1 MNMRLLLLLLFGSVV
16 MYTSCQSTSAPI
28 DSLAAR
34 VTENTSKDQILFRLV
49 TDEADPAKDYFEI
62 DSKDGKVL
70 ITGNSDLSLA
80 TGLNW
85 YLKYVAG
92 IHLSWNNPSQKLP
105 EVLPLPQKKIRQAT
119 AMKNRYYLNYCT
131 YSYSMAF
138 WDWERWEKE
147 IDWMA
152 MHGINMPL
160 SITGMEVVWY
170 NLLKRIGYTT
180 EEINEFI
187 SGPAFMAW
195 WQMNNLEGWGGP
207 NPDSWY
213 RQQEALQKKI
223 IARMRELGIEPVFPG
238 YAGMVPRNIGEKLG
252 YQIADPGKWC
262 GFPRPAFLSTED
274 EHFDSFAA
282 MYYEELE
289 KLYGKA
295 KYYSMD
301 PFHEGGNT
309 EGVDLAKAGT
319 SIMSAMK
326 KANPEAVWV
335 MQAWQA
341 NPREAMVS
349 TLDSGDLL
357 VLDLYS
363 EKLPQWGDPES
374 MWYREKGFGKHDWLY
389 CMLLNFG
396 GNVGL
401 HGRMEQLVN
410 GYYNACAHVN
420 GKTLRGVGATPEGI
434 ENNPVMFEL
443 LYELPWREERFAP
456 DAWLQA
462 YLKARYGNDLSPEVA
477 EAWRALEH
485 TVYNAPKNYQGE
497 GTVESLLCARP
508 GFHQDRT
515 STWGYAK
522 LFYSPDSTAKAAR
535 LLLSVADQYKGN
547 NNFEYDLVDVVRQS
561 LADKGNVLLEEIS
574 QSYDRKDKDSF
585 GKQSQQF
592 LELILAQDSLLST
605 RKEFSV
611 SSWLNA
617 ARSLGTTEE
626 EKKLYEWNASAL
638 ITVWGDSIAANRGG
652 LHDYSHR
659 EWSGILK
666 DLYYQRWKTFFEQK
680 QRELDGKLDQSA
692 EEPINFY
699 GMEKAWAEKNKT
711 ADSSDH
717 KSQTVIET
725 ANLFIGQRLKQ
736 SNLSTYTASAFS

>member
-1 MNMRLLLLLLFGSVV
+1 MNMRLLLLLLFSSVV

-223 IARMRELGIEPVFPG
+223 ITRMRELGIEPVFPG

-363 EKLPQWGDPES
+363 EKLPQWGDPANGLLQPTAGS
-374 MWYREKGFGKHDWLY
+374 IKIAGMAPGPDTKAIVSYLPDAAWLPDW
-389 CMLLNFG
+389 MR
-396 GNVGL
+396 V
-401 HGRMEQLVN
+401 EQLV
-410 GYYNACAHVN
+410 
-420 GKTLRGVGATPEGI
+420 E
-434 ENNPVMFEL
+434 MFRDF
-443 LYELPWREERFAP
+443 YADFDPA
-456 DAWLQA
+456 
-462 YLKARYGNDLSPEVA
+462 KANEMLEKLELSPK
-477 EAWRALEH
+477 
-485 TVYNAPKNYQGE
+485 APLK
-497 GTVESLLCARP
+497 SL
-508 GFHQDRT
+508 
-515 STWGYAK
+515 S
-522 LFYSPDSTAKAAR
+522 
-535 LLLSVADQYKGN
+535 KGN
-547 NNFEYDLVDVVRQS
+547 KEKVQ
-561 LADKGNVLLEEIS
+561 
-574 QSYDRKDKDSF
+574 
-585 GKQSQQF
+585 
-592 LELILAQDSLLST
+592 LILAMSRNARLYLL
-605 RKEFSV
+605 E
-611 SSWLNA
+611 A
-617 ARSLGTTEE
+617 
-626 EKKLYEWNASAL
+626 
-638 ITVWGDSIAANRGG
+638 
-652 LHDYSHR
+652 
-659 EWSGILK
+659 
-666 DLYYQRWKTFFEQK
+666 
-680 QRELDGKLDQSA
+680 
-692 EEPINFY
+692 
-699 GMEKAWAEKNKT
+699 
-711 ADSSDH
+711 
-717 KSQTVIET
+717 
-725 ANLFIGQRLKQ
+725 
-736 SNLSTYTASAFS
+736 

>member
-1 MNMRLLLLLLFGSVV
+1 MYTRLLFILLLGATW
-16 MYTSCQSTSAPI
+16 MCSCQTEQSPVNT
-28 DSLAAR
+28 LADR
-34 VTENTSKDQILFRLV
+34 VTEGTSKDRILFRMIA
-49 TDEADPAKDYFEI
+49 DENNPLKDYFEI
-62 DSKDGKVL
+62 SSEDGKVL

-92 IHLSWNNPSQKLP
+92 IHLSWNNLSQKLP
-105 EVLPLPQKKIRQAT
+105 EILPLPQEKIRKETSMQ
-119 AMKNRYYLNYCT
+119 NRYYLNYCT

-170 NLLKRIGYTT
+170 NLLKRLGYTT
-180 EEINEFI
+180 EEVNEFI

-213 RQQEALQKKI
+213 QQQEALQKKI
-223 IARMRELGIEPVFPG
+223 VARMRELGIEPVFPG

-295 KYYSMD
+295 NYYSMD

-309 EGVDLAKAGT
+309 EGVDLAKTGA
-319 SIMSAMK
+319 SIMAAMK
-326 KANPEAVWV
+326 KANPKAVWII
-335 MQAWQA
+335 QAWQA
-341 NPREAMVS
+341 SPREEMIAS
-349 TLDSGDLL
+349 LNQGDLL

-363 EKLPQWGDPES
+363 EKRPQWGDPDS

-401 HGRMEQLVN
+401 HGRMNQLVN
-410 GYYNACAHVN
+410 GYYDACAHTN
-420 GKTLRGVGATPEGI
+420 GKMLHGVGATPEGI

-443 LYELPWREERFAP
+443 LYELPWREERFSS
-456 DAWLQA
+456 DEWLQT
-462 YLKARYGNDLSPEVA
+462 YLKARYGREVSPEIM

-485 TVYNAPKNYQGE
+485 TVYNAPKDYQGE
-497 GTVESLLCARP
+497 GTIESLLCARP
-508 GFHQDRT
+508 GFHLDRT
-515 STWGYAK
+515 STWGYSK
-522 LFYSPDSTAKAAR
+522 LFYAPDSTAKADR
-535 LLLSVADQYKGN
+535 LFTSVADQYKGN
-547 NNFEYDLVDVVRQS
+547 NNFEYDLVDIVRQS
-561 LADKGNVLLEEIS
+561 NADKGNVLLEEIS
-574 QSYDRKDKDSF
+574 QSYDRKDKEDF
-585 GKQSQQF
+585 RKQTQQF
-592 LELILAQDSLLST
+592 LDLILAQDRLLST

-626 EKKLYEWNASAL
+626 EKRLYEWNASAL
-638 ITVWGDSIAANRGG
+638 ITVWGDSIAANQGG

-659 EWSGILK
+659 EWSGLLK
-666 DLYYQRWKTFFEQK
+666 DLYYQRWKAFFEQK
-680 QRELDGKLDQSA
+680 QAELDGKPAGQ
-692 EEPINFY
+692 EINFY
-699 GMEKAWAEKNKT
+699 GMEKAWAEKSK
-711 ADSSDH
+711 A
-717 KSQTVIET
+717 QT
-725 ANLFIGQRLKQ
+725 LK
-736 SNLSTYTASAFS
+736 N

>member
-16 MYTSCQSTSAPI
+16 MYTSCQSTSALI

-34 VTENTSKDQILFRLV
+34 VTENTSKGQILFRLV

-309 EGVDLAKAGT
+309 EGVDLAKESKRKG
-319 SIMSAMK
+319 MK

-341 NPREAMVS
+341 NPREAMVN
-349 TLDSGDLL
+349 TLDSSDLL

-443 LYELPWREERFAP
+443 LYELPWREERFSP
-456 DAWLQA
+456 DEWLQT

-508 GFHQDRT
+508 GFHLDRT

-574 QSYDRKDKDSF
+574 QSYDRKDRDSF
-585 GKQSQQF
+585 GKQTQQF

-605 RKEFSV
+605 RKEFSA

-638 ITVWGDSIAANRGG
+638 ITVWGDSIAANQGG

-680 QRELDGKLDQSA
+680 QRELDGKLGESA

-717 KSQTVIET
+717 KLQNVIET
-725 ANLFIGQRLKQ
+725 AKSVYR
-736 SNLSTYTASAFS
+736 TAIEAK

>member
-16 MYTSCQSTSAPI
+16 MYTSCQSTSALI

-34 VTENTSKDQILFRLV
+34 VTENTSKGQILFRLV

-282 MYYEELE
+282 MYYEEL
-289 KLYGKA
+289 YGKA

-319 SIMSAMK
+319 SIMGAMK

-341 NPREAMVS
+341 NPREAMVN
-349 TLDSGDLL
+349 TLDSSDLL

-443 LYELPWREERFAP
+443 LYELPWREERFSP
-456 DAWLQA
+456 DEWLQT

-508 GFHQDRT
+508 GFHLDRT

-574 QSYDRKDKDSF
+574 QSYDRKDRDSF
-585 GKQSQQF
+585 GKQTQQF

-605 RKEFSV
+605 RKEFSA

-638 ITVWGDSIAANRGG
+638 ITVWGDSIAANQGG

-680 QRELDGKLDQSA
+680 QRELDGKLGESA

-717 KSQTVIET
+717 KLQNVIET
-725 ANLFIGQRLKQ
+725 AKSVYR
-736 SNLSTYTASAFS
+736 TAIEAK

>member
-1 MNMRLLLLLLFGSVV
+1 MYMRFVLTLLLGTIWLCG
-16 MYTSCQSTSAPI
+16 CQSEKLPVS
-28 DSLAAR
+28 SLAAR
-34 VTENTSKDQILFRLV
+34 VTEGTSDDRILFRLI
-49 TDEADPAKDYFEI
+49 ADADNASKDYFEI
-62 DSKDGKVL
+62 SSENGKVL
-70 ITGNSDLSLA
+70 ITGNSDVSLA

-105 EVLPLPQKKIRQAT
+105 EVLPLPQEKIRRETSMQS
-119 AMKNRYYLNYCT
+119 RYYLNYCT

-213 RQQEALQKKI
+213 QQQEVLQKKI
-223 IARMRELGIEPVFPG
+223 ISRMRELGIEPVFPG
-238 YAGMVPRNIGEKLG
+238 YSGMVPRNIGEKLG

-262 GFPRPAFLSTED
+262 GFPRPAFLSAED

-295 KYYSMD
+295 RYYSMD

-319 SIMSAMK
+319 SIMAAMK
-326 KANPEAVWV
+326 KVNPEAVWV
-335 MQAWQA
+335 IQAWQA
-341 NPREAMVS
+341 NPREEMIS
-349 TLDSGDLL
+349 SLNQGDLM

-363 EKLPQWGDPES
+363 EKRPQWGDPDSE
-374 MWYREKGFGKHDWLY
+374 WVREKGFGKHDWLY

-401 HGRMEQLVN
+401 HGRMEQLIS
-410 GYYNACAHVN
+410 GYYDACAHAN

-443 LYELPWREERFAP
+443 LYELPWREERFSS
-456 DAWLQA
+456 DEWLQG
-462 YLKARYGNDLSPEVA
+462 YLKARYGGDIPPEVA

-485 TVYNAPKNYQGE
+485 TVYNAPKNHQGE
-497 GTVESLLCARP
+497 GTIESLLCARP
-508 GFHQDRT
+508 GFHLDRT
-515 STWGYAK
+515 STWGYSK
-522 LFYSPDSTAKAAR
+522 LFYSPDSTAKAAD
-535 LLLSVADQYKGN
+535 LLLTVADRYKGN
-547 NNFEYDLVDVVRQS
+547 NNFEYDLVDIVRQS
-561 LADKGNVLLEEIS
+561 NADKGNALLEDIS
-574 QSYDRKDKDSF
+574 RSYDRKDKENF
-585 GKQSQQF
+585 RKQTQQF
-592 LELILAQDSLLST
+592 LELILSQDSLLST

-611 SSWLNA
+611 SSWLTS
-617 ARSLGTTEE
+617 ARSLGTTDA

-638 ITVWGDSIAANRGG
+638 ITVWGDSIAANQGG

-659 EWSGILK
+659 EWSGLLK
-666 DLYYQRWKTFFEQK
+666 DLYYPRWKVFFEQK
-680 QRELDGKLDQSA
+680 QQELDGKSA
-692 EEPINFY
+692 GEAINFY
-699 GMEKAWAEKNKT
+699 GMERAWAEK
-711 ADSSDH
+711 SH
-717 KSQTVIET
+717 
-725 ANLFIGQRLKQ
+725 G
-736 SNLSTYTASAFS
+736 Y

>member
-1 MNMRLLLLLLFGSVV
+1 MKNILLLFICLTVCC
-16 MYTSCQSTSAPI
+16 SCQSELSPI
-28 DSLAAR
+28 HALSER
-34 VTENTSKDQILFRLV
+34 VTEGSSVGRILFKMLP
-49 TDEADPAKDYFEI
+49 DEGDSSKDYFEI
-62 DSKDGKVL
+62 ASEDGKVL

-80 TGLNW
+80 TGLHW

-105 EVLPLPQKKIRQAT
+105 TVLPLPKEHIRRET
-119 AMKNRYYLNYCT
+119 AMKSRYYLNYCT

-170 NLLKRIGYTT
+170 NLLKRNGYTT

-187 SGPAFMAW
+187 SGPGYMAW

-213 RQQEALQKKI
+213 KQQEALQKKI
-223 IARMRELGIEPVFPG
+223 ISRMRELGIEPVFPG
-238 YAGMVPRNIGEKLG
+238 YAGMVPRNIDKKLG
-252 YQIADPGKWC
+252 FQIADPGKWC

-274 EHFDSFAA
+274 EHFESFAA

-289 KLYGKA
+289 KLYGKV

-301 PFHEGGNT
+301 PFHEGGST
-309 EGVDLAKAGT
+309 KGIDLAKTGK
-319 SIMSAMK
+319 SIMKAMK
-326 KANPEAVWV
+326 KANPKAVWV
-335 MQAWQA
+335 IQAWQA
-341 NPREAMVS
+341 NPREEMIAS
-349 TLDSGDLL
+349 LEPGDMM

-363 EKLPQWGDPES
+363 EKRPQWGDPNS
-374 MWYREKGFGKHDWLY
+374 IWHREKGFGKHDWLY

-396 GNVGL
+396 GNVGM

-410 GYYNACAHVN
+410 GYYDACTHPQ
-420 GKTLRGVGATPEGI
+420 GKTLSGVGTTPEGI
-434 ENNPVMFEL
+434 ENNPIMFEL
-443 LYELPWREERFAP
+443 LYELPWRKERFSA
-456 DAWLQA
+456 DEWLKE
-462 YLKARYGNDLSPEVA
+462 YLKARYGGDLPAEIL

-485 TVYNAPKNYQGE
+485 TVYNAPKDYQGE

-508 GFHQDRT
+508 GFHLDRT

-535 LLLSVADQYKGN
+535 LLLSVADQYIGN

-574 QSYDRKDKDSF
+574 QSYDRKDKDGF
-585 GKQSQQF
+585 WKQTQLF
-592 LELILAQDSLLST
+592 LKLILAQDTLLST

-611 SSWLNA
+611 SSWLAA

-626 EKKLYEWNASAL
+626 EKNLYEWNASAL
-638 ITVWGDSIAANRGG
+638 ITVWGDNIAANQGG

-659 EWSGILK
+659 EWSGLLK
-666 DLYYQRWKTFFEQK
+666 ELYYKRWEAFFACK
-680 QRELDGKLDQSA
+680 LKELEGKPSNGALQ
-692 EEPINFY
+692 FY
-699 GMEKAWAEKNKT
+699 GMEKAWAEKTKKGE
-711 ADSSDH
+711 DSGLPH
-717 KSQTVIET
+717 TNLPLVET
-725 ANLFIGQRLKQ
+725 AKAVYSSF
-736 SNLSTYTASAFS
+736 FE

>member
-170 NLLKRIGYTT
+170 NLLKRIG
-180 EEINEFI
+180 
-187 SGPAFMAW
+187 PACMAW

-725 ANLFIGQRLKQ
+725 AKSVYR
-736 SNLSTYTASAFS
+736 TAIEAK

>member
-16 MYTSCQSTSAPI
+16 MYTSCRSTSAPI

-49 TDEADPAKDYFEI
+49 IDEADPAKDYFEI
-62 DSKDGKVL
+62 DSKDDKVL

-105 EVLPLPQKKIRQAT
+105 EVLPLPQKKIRQTT

-180 EEINEFI
+180 EEVNEFI

-319 SIMSAMK
+319 SIMGAMK
-326 KANPEAVWV
+326 KANPEAIIL
-335 MQAWQA
+335 A
-341 NPREAMVS
+341 EH
-349 TLDSGDLL
+349 
-357 VLDLYS
+357 Y
-363 EKLPQWGDPES
+363 GDPS
-374 MWYREKGFGKHDWLY
+374 
-389 CMLLNFG
+389 
-396 GNVGL
+396 
-401 HGRMEQLVN
+401 
-410 GYYNACAHVN
+410 
-420 GKTLRGVGATPEGI
+420 
-434 ENNPVMFEL
+434 
-443 LYELPWREERFAP
+443 PW
-456 DAWLQA
+456 
-462 YLKARYGNDLSPEVA
+462 
-477 EAWRALEH
+477 
-485 TVYNAPKNYQGE
+485 
-497 GTVESLLCARP
+497 
-508 GFHQDRT
+508 
-515 STWGYAK
+515 
-522 LFYSPDSTAKAAR
+522 
-535 LLLSVADQYKGN
+535 
-547 NNFEYDLVDVVRQS
+547 
-561 LADKGNVLLEEIS
+561 
-574 QSYDRKDKDSF
+574 
-585 GKQSQQF
+585 
-592 LELILAQDSLLST
+592 
-605 RKEFSV
+605 
-611 SSWLNA
+611 
-617 ARSLGTTEE
+617 
-626 EKKLYEWNASAL
+626 
-638 ITVWGDSIAANRGG
+638 
-652 LHDYSHR
+652 
-659 EWSGILK
+659 
-666 DLYYQRWKTFFEQK
+666 
-680 QRELDGKLDQSA
+680 LDGSQWDTVMNYDA
-692 EEPINFY
+692 FMEPVSWFLT
-699 GMEKAWAEKNKT
+699 GMEKHSDMAALDMIG
-711 ADSSDH
+711 DSSAFFGAMTDYGARFTMPSAQVAMNELSNHDH
-717 KSQTVIET
+717 SRFLTRTNKKVGRTAFAGPRAADMGVNTAVMRQAVVMQMTWVGAPTLYYGDEAGVCGWTDPDNRRSYPWGREDNELIRFHKEMIRIHKACPVLTHGSLKFLEQRHNVLSYGRFSQDEQMVVAFNNDLNEQTITLSVWQVNVPQHNCKMERLMLTHAQGYTTEQYFTEVHGGKIELT
-725 ANLFIGQRLKQ
+725 LPP
-736 SNLSTYTASAFS
+736 LSGIVLRHGE

>member
-1 MNMRLLLLLLFGSVV
+1 MAKRLLFLIVCVCLFGS
-16 MYTSCQSTSAPI
+16 CQSEQQPI
-28 DSLAAR
+28 DLLAHR
-34 VTENTSKDQILFRLV
+34 VTEGTSKDRILFQV
-49 TDEADPAKDYFEI
+49 SPSEATSSKDYFEI
-62 DSKDGKVL
+62 ASKGDKVL

-92 IHLSWNNPSQKLP
+92 IHLSWNNLSQKLP
-105 EVLPLPQKKIRQAT
+105 EALPLPKEKIRQET
-119 AMKNRYYLNYCT
+119 SMKHRYYLNYCT

-138 WDWERWEKE
+138 WDWERWEQE

-152 MHGINMPL
+152 MHGITMPL
-160 SITGMEVVWY
+160 SITGMETVWY
-170 NLLKRIGYTT
+170 NLLKRVGYTT

-207 NPDSWY
+207 NPDNWY

-223 IARMRELGIEPVFPG
+223 VFRMRELGIEPVFPG
-238 YAGMVPRNIGEKLG
+238 YSGMVPRNIGQKLG
-252 YQIADPGKWC
+252 HQIEDPGKWC

-309 EGVDLAKAGT
+309 EGVDLAKTGA
-319 SIMSAMK
+319 SIMKAMK
-326 KANPEAVWV
+326 KANPEAVWIA
-335 MQAWQA
+335 QAWQA
-341 NPREAMVS
+341 NPREAMTD
-349 TLDSGDLL
+349 TLNSGDLL

-363 EKLPQWGDPES
+363 EKRPQWGDPHS

-396 GNVGL
+396 GNVGM
-401 HGRMEQLVN
+401 HGRMGQLVN
-410 GYYNACAHVN
+410 GYYDARAHTN
-420 GKTLRGVGATPEGI
+420 GSTLQGVGATPEGI

-456 DAWLQA
+456 DAWLQD
-462 YLKARYGNDLSPEVA
+462 YLKARYGGESSPQII
-477 EAWRALEH
+477 EAWRALQQ
-485 TVYNAPKNYQGE
+485 TVYNAPKDYQGE

-508 GFHQDRT
+508 GFHLDRT
-515 STWGYAK
+515 STWGYSK

-535 LLLSVADQYKGN
+535 LMVSAAEPYRGN

-561 LADKGNVLLEEIS
+561 LADQGNVCLEEIS
-574 QSYDRKDKDSF
+574 QSYDRKDKDNF
-585 GKQSQQF
+585 RKQTQQF
-592 LELILAQDSLLST
+592 LDLILAQDRLLST
-605 RKEFSV
+605 RPEFSV
-611 SSWLNA
+611 SSWIAA
-617 ARSLGTTEE
+617 ARSRGTTEKE
-626 EKKLYEWNASAL
+626 RNLYEWNASAL
-638 ITVWGDSIAANRGG
+638 ITVWGDSIAANPGG

-659 EWSGILK
+659 EWSGLLK
-666 DLYYQRWKTFFEQK
+666 DLYYQRWKAFFEQK
-680 QRELDGKLDQSA
+680 QQELDGKPAGEAID
-692 EEPINFY
+692 FY
-699 GMEKAWAEKNKT
+699 GMEKSWAEKSKKATNAAT
-711 ADSSDH
+711 GDSTIDVVTNIYHTTFGS
-717 KSQTVIET
+717 
-725 ANLFIGQRLKQ
+725 
-736 SNLSTYTASAFS
+736 SAL

>member
-1 MNMRLLLLLLFGSVV
+1 MMKRFIYLIFCVCFFGS
-16 MYTSCQSTSAPI
+16 CQQKQSSM
-28 DSLAAR
+28 DCLVDR
-34 VTENTSKDQILFRLV
+34 VTEGSSKGRILFRV
-49 TDEADPAKDYFEI
+49 SPSETTSSKDYFEI
-62 DSKDGKVL
+62 DSKGEKVQ

-92 IHLSWNNPSQKLP
+92 IHLSWNNLSQKLP
-105 EVLPLPQKKIRQAT
+105 EVLPLPKEKIRQET
-119 AMKNRYYLNYCT
+119 SMKNRYYLNYCT

-138 WDWERWEKE
+138 WDWERWEQE

-152 MHGINMPL
+152 IHGINMPL
-160 SITGMEVVWY
+160 SITGMETVWY
-170 NLLKRIGYTT
+170 NLLKRVGYTT

-213 RQQEALQKKI
+213 QQQEALQKKI
-223 IARMRELGIEPVFPG
+223 VSRMRELGIEPVFPG
-238 YAGMVPRNIGEKLG
+238 YSGMVPRNIGEKLG
-252 YQIADPGKWC
+252 YQIEDPGKWC

-274 EHFDSFAA
+274 EHFDSFAT

-309 EGVDLAKAGT
+309 EGVDLAKTGA
-319 SIMSAMK
+319 SIMKAMK
-326 KANPEAVWV
+326 KANSEAVWIV
-335 MQAWQA
+335 QAWQA
-341 NPREAMVS
+341 NPREAMTD

-363 EKLPQWGDPES
+363 EKRPQWGDPHS
-374 MWYREKGFGKHDWLY
+374 MWYREKGFGKHNWLY

-396 GNVGL
+396 GNVGM
-401 HGRMEQLVN
+401 HGRMDQLVN
-410 GYYNACAHVN
+410 GYYDARAHAN
-420 GKTLRGVGATPEGI
+420 GNTLQGVGATPEGI

-443 LYELPWREERFAP
+443 LYELPWREERFSA
-456 DAWLQA
+456 DAWLQD
-462 YLKARYGNDLSPEVA
+462 YLKARYGGESSPQVM
-477 EAWRALEH
+477 EAWRALKQ
-485 TVYNAPKNYQGE
+485 TVYNAPKDYQGE

-508 GFHQDRT
+508 GFHLDRT
-515 STWGYAK
+515 STWGYSK
-522 LFYSPDSTAKAAR
+522 RFYSPDSTAKAAR
-535 LLLSVADQYKGN
+535 LMVSVAEPYRGN

-561 LADKGNVLLEEIS
+561 LADQGNVQLEEIS

-585 GKQSQQF
+585 RKQTQQF
-592 LELILAQDSLLST
+592 LELILAQDRLLST

-611 SSWLNA
+611 SSWIAA

-626 EKKLYEWNASAL
+626 ERKLYEWNASAL
-638 ITVWGDSIAANRGG
+638 ITVWGDSIAANPGG

-659 EWSGILK
+659 EWSGLLK
-666 DLYYQRWKTFFEQK
+666 ELYYQRWKAFFEQK
-680 QRELDGKLDQSA
+680 QQELDGKPMGEAID
-692 EEPINFY
+692 FY
-699 GMEKAWAEKNKT
+699 GMEKAWAEDRKEETSSLTLPSAVDT
-711 ADSSDH
+711 A
-717 KSQTVIET
+717 KEVFQAVFQIE
-725 ANLFIGQRLKQ
+725 
-736 SNLSTYTASAFS
+736 